1 MPWEGRCASVPHP
14 PFQPSFT
21 RAEYR
26 LSETFSELYNP
37 GMPKTQNT
45 LSDVARKMMSGVV
58 QIHVEGNIEE
68 DIQSVMNPAI
78 RIPGVWSGSGF
89 FIKYK
94 NLEGYIATNA
104 HVVRNAVKVE
114 VRSML
119 TSEERFEA
127 DVVGLVKMLEPDVAL
142 IKLSDKELAR
152 FKKLASRGIEYL
164 ELREGSSPSRGEEI
178 KAIGYPMGMVEP
190 NISGGEITNF
200 VSGSEYTT
208 ERFVTD
214 AAINPGNSGGP
225 SVSSDGKVVGLNT
238 AVMADADNI
247 GFITPA
253 SFVKIIID
261 NLLQKND
268 PHFAGIGGK
277 LQKNADNFNLLLKQP
292 AAIGVIVARV
302 KPGGFLE
309 AAGIQQRDVII
320 SINGV
325 EFDRHGIVIGKE
337 GHFRHKNI
345 FDVMKLIPIGDEV
358 DIVYSRNGEISSAS
372 ANAMRNPP
380 KGVVS
385 RPIIDEREYLGVFGM
400 IIQELS
406 FDIIE
411 AMHEVD
417 SSAQI
422 DMLQTIGQDKPVLVV
437 THIHQGTQADEME
450 WSVGE
455 LITRANDQEVH
466 SIKDLEEILKNEKS
480 TEVLLE
486 CRSGTIGY
494 FHAE

>member
-1 MPWEGRCASVPHP
+1 M
-14 PFQPSFT
+14 
-21 RAEYR
+21 
-26 LSETFSELYNP
+26 
-37 GMPKTQNT
+37 
-45 LSDVARKMMSGVV
+45 

-78 RIPGVWSGSGF
+78 RIPGTWSGSGF

-94 NLEGYIATNA
+94 NLEGYIVTNA

-114 VRSML
+114 VSSML

-127 DVVGLVKMLEPDVAL
+127 DVVGLVKKLEPDVGL
-142 IKLSDKELAR
+142 IRLSGKELAR
-152 FKKLASRGIEYL
+152 FKRLASREIEYL

-225 SVSSDGKVVGLNT
+225 SVSQDGKVVGLNT
-238 AVMADADNI
+238 AVMVDADNI

-261 NLLQKND
+261 NLLQQNE

-277 LQKNADNFNLLLKQP
+277 LQKNADNFNQLLKQSV
-292 AAIGVIVARV
+292 AKGVIVASV

-309 AAGIQQRDVII
+309 SAGIRRCDVII

-358 DIVYSRNGEISSAS
+358 DIVYLRHGEYKNAS
-372 ANAMRNPP
+372 ATAMRNPVR
-380 KGVVS
+380 GVLSCPV
-385 RPIIDEREYLGVFGM
+385 IDERKFLEVFGM
-400 IIQELS
+400 IVQELS

-411 AMHEVD
+411 AMHDVD
-417 SSAQI
+417 AHAQI
-422 DMLQTIGQDKPVLVV
+422 DMLKTIDEENPVLVV
-437 THIHQGTQADEME
+437 THIHQGTQADAME
-450 WSVGE
+450 WSAGE
-455 LITRANDQEVH
+455 LIDKVNDQEVH
-466 SIKDLEEILKNEKS
+466 TISELEEMLQKS
-480 TEVLLE
+480 ESSNVLFE

-494 FHAE
+494 FRAE

>member
-1 MPWEGRCASVPHP
+1 MS
-14 PFQPSFT
+14 
-21 RAEYR
+21 
-26 LSETFSELYNP
+26 
-37 GMPKTQNT
+37 KTQNT

-78 RIPGVWSGSGF
+78 RIPGSWSGSGF
-89 FIKYK
+89 FIRYK
-94 NLEGYIATNA
+94 NLEGYIVTNA

-114 VRSML
+114 VSSML

-127 DVVGLVKMLEPDVAL
+127 DVVGLVKKLEPDVAL
-142 IKLSDKELAR
+142 IRLSEKELAR
-152 FKKLASRGIEYL
+152 FKKLAIRGIEYL
-164 ELREGSSPSRGEEI
+164 ELSAGSSPSRGEEI

-225 SVSSDGKVVGLNT
+225 SISKDGKVIGLNT
-238 AVMADADNI
+238 AVMVDADNI

-261 NLLQKND
+261 NLLQQNE

-277 LQKNADNFNLLLKQP
+277 LQKNTDNFNALLKQL
-292 AAIGVIVARV
+292 AAKGVIVAKV
-302 KPGGFLE
+302 KAGGFLE

-320 SINGV
+320 SINAV

-358 DIVYSRNGEISSAS
+358 DIVYLRNGEINTAS
-372 ANAMRNPP
+372 AKAMRNPVR
-380 KGVVS
+380 GVVS
-385 RPIIDEREYLGVFGM
+385 CPIIDERQYLEVFGM

-417 SSAQI
+417 SNAQI
-422 DMLQTIGQDKPVLVV
+422 DMLQTIEQEKPVLVV

-455 LITRANDQEVH
+455 LIITANDQEAH
-466 SIKDLEEILKNEKS
+466 TIKELEEILNKNECS
-480 TEVLLE
+480 EVLLE

-494 FHAE
+494 FKVE